1 MEKIFELED
10 LDENE
15 NSDTTSSS
23 VSSDQSN
30 RTVPNTI
37 SSNSRDNTAI
47 RRDNATEP
55 RPDTSSSQAS
65 MHSENQMA
73 SPSAAG
79 NVDLVVGL
87 ESLSTNT
94 SGNTSGSLQSRMS
107 SMIFYVKL
115 MINDAELNN
124 FFYLVHN
131 FNI

>member
-107 SMIFYVKL
+107 SMIFFYVKL
-115 MINDAELNN
+115 MINDAVIQ
-124 FFYLVHN
+124 FFLP
-131 FNI
+131 